1 MSEPKREDLPAYPP
15 PPQTPKECVSK
26 SVSLPYYMLGS
37 LQVRWSAPLAVL
49 VAGII
54 LFGDFAVDP
63 GRRQG
68 PTSTVA
74 SR

>member
-1 MSEPKREDLPAYPP
+1 M
-15 PPQTPKECVSK
+15 SK

-49 VAGII
+49 VAEII
-54 LFGDFAVDP
+54 LFGDFADAP